1 MSAQELSQAID
12 RLSRHVGHWE
22 APRWGVVAFGAEGTR
37 GEVVYALVQRMADR
51 AADAEGQPRRQVPRL
66 SVDTSLLD
74 QLRVVSADLLAASP
88 ADQVLA
94 TAADDVRAVQAA
106 L

>member
-1 MSAQELSQAID
+1 
-12 RLSRHVGHWE
+12 
-22 APRWGVVAFGAEGTR
+22 
-37 GEVVYALVQRMADR
+37 
-51 AADAEGQPRRQVPRL
+51 VPRL

-88 ADQVLA
+88 ADEVLA
-94 TAADDVRAVQAA
+94 TAADDVRSVQGA

>member
-1 MSAQELSQAID
+1 MSAQELSQAVE
-12 RLSRHVGHWE
+12 RLSGHVGHWE

-37 GEVVYALVQRMADR
+37 AEVVHGLVQRMADR

-66 SVDTSLLD
+66 SVATSLLD
-74 QLRVVSADLLAASP
+74 QLRVVSADLLAAAP
-88 ADQVLA
+88 AGDVLA
-94 TAADDVRAVQAA
+94 AAADDVRSVQGA

>member
-1 MSAQELSQAID
+1 MSAQELSKAVD

-22 APRWGVVAFGAEGTR
+22 APRWGVAAFGTEGTR
-37 GEVVYALVQRMADR
+37 AEVVHGLVQRMADR
-51 AADAEGQPRRQVPRL
+51 AADAEGLPPRQVPRL

-88 ADQVLA
+88 ADEVLA
-94 TAADDVRAVQAA
+94 TAADDVRSVQGA